1 MPDDC
6 REDVD
11 LFFVH
16 GYNMNV
22 KEARAWGRA
31 FFKRLWWAGYRGRY
45 HVVAWRGDEGQKW
58 LPGEG
63 LVTPDYQRNVENAF
77 ASAAALSNVVASATG
92 RKFVVAHSLG
102 NMVVSAAAQDW
113 GMQYERYFML
123 NAAVPVEA
131 YDPNAVTATTCA
143 DMTPPAWAGYAER
156 LKAVNW
162 RGLFT
167 PGDARSGLAWNGR
180 FSSVGNTVNYYSSEE
195 EVLKNGSG
203 NDPWP
208 GREYAWY
215 YQETHKGRK
224 PYVPIYNMG
233 RNEGGW
239 GFNQAYDTVV
249 TEYNEMSGQW
259 DEWRV
264 RMTPEQAA
272 AVTNDLRATP
282 FFLPFEDP
290 ALHATNAM
298 PQMSYALRAQLL
310 ADAIPALSF
319 AVGANPVD
327 KLGGEG
333 ENKYNVNMASWFKN
347 TEMLNKFTNIDDDEH
362 REWRHTF
369 FLKVPYSIVK
379 KFYKNLSNRVK

>member
-1 MPDDC
+1 M
-6 REDVD
+6 
-11 LFFVH
+11 
-16 GYNMNV
+16 
-22 KEARAWGRA
+22 
-31 FFKRLWWAGYRGRY
+31 KRTLNTTINRSKSERDYEFHLNGP
-45 HVVAWRGDEGQKW
+45 KW
-58 LPGEG
+58 
-63 LVTPDYQRNVENAF
+63 F
-77 ASAAALSNVVASATG
+77 
-92 RKFVVAHSLG
+92 VAHSLG

-131 YDPNAVTATTCA
+131 YDATAVTMETRAS
-143 DMTPPAWAGYAER
+143 MTPPVWSGYAER

-162 RGLFT
+162 RGLFAS
-167 PGDARSGLAWNGR
+167 GDARSSLTWQGR
-180 FSSVGNTVNYYSSEE
+180 FACVGNIVNYYSSEE

-203 NDPWP
+203 NDPLP

-224 PYVPIYNMG
+224 PYIPIYNMG

-239 GFNQAYDTVV
+239 GFNPAYDTVV
-249 TEYNEMSGQW
+249 SEYNQQTGQW
-259 DEWRV
+259 VDRTFHL
-264 RMTPEQAA
+264 TPEQAA
-272 AVTNDLRATP
+272 AVTNDLRTVP
-282 FFLPFEDP
+282 FFLPVEDP